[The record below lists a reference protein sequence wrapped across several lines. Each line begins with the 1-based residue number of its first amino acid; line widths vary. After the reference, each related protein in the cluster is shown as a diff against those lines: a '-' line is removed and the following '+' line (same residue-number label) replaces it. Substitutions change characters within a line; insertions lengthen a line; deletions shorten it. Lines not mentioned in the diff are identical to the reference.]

1 MANRP
6 AFCIKNDK
14 VTYKTFEFTWFPGLS
29 VSQKQKSI
37 ESLHSVINKPVIE
50 ISSKS
55 MNPLGRKLSAFF
67 LKLNGYTLE
76 NVFQSGKVFESGGPY
91 RNLLHVSPKEA
102 KQYYGLRNSGSLIA
116 FEDLE
121 GHRWDILPRTA
132 FYDYIYIEAVRQSF
146 TTSELLQICEYD
158 YFTDIEFNP
167 QKSINCQART
177 VALVKLL
184 LKTFG
189 EIPKFE
195 KNDFV
200 EYHKA
205 HICA

>member
-6 AFCIKNDK
+6 AFCIKNGK
-14 VTYKTFEFTWFPGLS
+14 VFCEIFEFTWFPGLS

-37 ESLHSVINKPVIE
+37 ESLHSVINKPVLE
-50 ISSKS
+50 ISCKS
-55 MNPLGRKLSAFF
+55 VNPLGRKLSAFF

-76 NVFQSGKVFESGGPY
+76 NVFQSGKVFEYGGPY
-91 RNLLHVSPKEA
+91 RNLLQVSHKEA
-102 KQYYGLRNSGSLIA
+102 KQYVGLSHSGNLIA

-121 GHRWDILPRTA
+121 GHRWNILPRTA
-132 FYDYIYIEAVRQSF
+132 FYDYIYMEAVRQSF

-177 VALVKLL
+177 VAMIKLL
-184 LKTFG
+184 LETYGK
-189 EIPKFE
+189 IPKFE
-195 KNDFV
+195 KDDFV
-200 EYHKA
+200 EYHKT
-205 HICA
+205 HICV